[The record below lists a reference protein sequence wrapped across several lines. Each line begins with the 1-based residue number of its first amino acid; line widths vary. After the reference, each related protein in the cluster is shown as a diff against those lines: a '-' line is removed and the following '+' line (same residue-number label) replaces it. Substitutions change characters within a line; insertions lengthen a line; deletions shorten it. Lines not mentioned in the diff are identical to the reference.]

1 MHILEPISH
10 CLSFTAVKCSRGHK
24 TIVNQSI
31 LYSVGVK
38 NACCAFLEKQLDSS
52 NCLGIKLFAEQHS
65 CQELFDAA
73 DMFGLK
79 HFEEV
84 VIQEEFLSL
93 PLHQVEPLFTCNEIQ
108 VCDCLLLKFH
118 I

>member
-1 MHILEPISH
+1 MLIIY
-10 CLSFTAVKCSRGHK
+10 CSEMFSKGHS

-31 LYSVGVK
+31 IYCAGVK

-108 VCDCLLLKFH
+108 VCHCLLLNFH